1 MKESLS
7 VNELVETSSASLPRE
22 IKTFIAKEVLL
33 TNKDPKISTDVF
45 IKYLENIEF
54 NQQKQVVNATGTI
67 LHTNLGRAPI
77 EINNASRYSNIE
89 YDLVKNQRGE
99 RNPYLNVLMK
109 LLLGAEDVA
118 FVNNNASSLYIA
130 LRMLKQKYNIENVI
144 ISRGEIIEIGGS
156 YRLPDIILESDLQLI
171 EVGTTNKTKA
181 KDYET
186 ALLKNQNSILL
197 KVHRSNYSISGFTE
211 ETTIEE
217 LNSLKIKHNSFLI
230 HDLGSGLV
238 VDDNFL
244 NKYNLKIF
252 SNEPKVQD
260 SIKSGVDIVMF
271 SGDKLF
277 GSAQSGIL
285 AGKETLIKD
294 IKSFSLFRTYRCSGS
309 VLYELENTAV
319 KYVSKN
325 ELEIPFWRL
334 ISEKYEVLKN
344 RIEKVVENSNFI
356 FQILEGES
364 VIGGGTLPN
373 KFITSPILEIE
384 GNPETIL
391 KELINLDVPI
401 IPRIQKNKVILD
413 FRSVFPDQD
422 IHIKNALQNL

>member
-7 VNELVETSSASLPRE
+7 VNELVETSSTKLPRE

-33 TNKDPKISTDVF
+33 TNKDPKNATDLF
-45 IKYLENIEF
+45 TKHLENIEF
-54 NQQKQVVNATGTI
+54 NRQKLVINASGTI

-156 YRLPDIILESDLQLI
+156 YRLPEIILESDLKLI

-217 LNSLKIKHNSFLI
+217 LNSLKIKHNTFLI

-244 NKYNLKIF
+244 NKYNLNIF

-319 KYVSKN
+319 NYVSKN

-356 FQILEGES
+356 FQILDGES

-384 GNPETIL
+384 GNPESIL
-391 KELINLDVPI
+391 KKLINLDVPI
-401 IPRIQKNKVILD
+401 IPRIQNNKVILD

>member
-7 VNELVETSSASLPRE
+7 VNELVETSSANLPRE
-22 IKTFIAKEVLL
+22 IKAFIAKEVLL
-33 TNKDPKISTDVF
+33 TINEPKNATDVF

-54 NQQKQVVNATGTI
+54 NRQKQVINASGTI

-77 EINNASRYSNIE
+77 ETNNTSRFSNIE

-99 RNPYLNVLMK
+99 RNSYLNVLMK
-109 LLLGAEDVA
+109 QLLGAEDVA

-156 YRLPDIILESDLQLI
+156 YRLPEIIIESDLQLI

-181 KDYET
+181 KDYEA

-217 LNSLKIKHNSFLI
+217 LNSLKNKHNTFLI

-244 NKYNLKIF
+244 NKFNLKIF

-294 IKSFSLFRTYRCSGS
+294 IKSFSLFRTYRCSAS
-309 VLYELENTAV
+309 ILYEIENTAE

-356 FQILEGES
+356 FQILDGES
-364 VIGGGTLPN
+364 VVGGGTLPN

-384 GNPETIL
+384 GNPESIL
-391 KELINLDVPI
+391 KKFINLDIPI
-401 IPRIQKNKVILD
+401 IPRIQNNKVILD

>member
-1 MKESLS
+1 MKEALS

-22 IKTFIAKEVLL
+22 IKTFIAKKVLL
-33 TNKDPKISTDVF
+33 TNKDPKNATDVF

-54 NQQKQVVNATGTI
+54 NQQKQVVNASGTI
-67 LHTNLGRAPI
+67 LHTNLGRAPV

-156 YRLPDIILESDLQLI
+156 YRLPEIILESDLKLI

-217 LNSLKIKHNSFLI
+217 LNSLKIKHNTFLI

-244 NKYNLKIF
+244 NKYNLNIF

-319 KYVSKN
+319 NYVSKN

-356 FQILEGES
+356 FQILDGES

-384 GNPETIL
+384 GNPESIL
-391 KELINLDVPI
+391 KKLINLDVPI
-401 IPRIQKNKVILD
+401 IPRIQNNKVILD

>member
-285 AGKETLIKD
+285 AGKEALIKD

-325 ELEIPFWRL
+325 ELGIPFWRL

>member
-1 MKESLS
+1 MKETLS
-7 VNELVETSSASLPRE
+7 VNKLVETSSSKLPRE
-22 IKTFIAKEVLL
+22 VKAFIAKEVLSII
-33 TNKDPKISTDVF
+33 KDPKNATEAFV
-45 IKYLENIEF
+45 KHLEELEF
-54 NQQKQVVNATGTI
+54 NRQRQVINASGTI
-67 LHTNLGRAPI
+67 LHTNLGRAPV
-77 EINNASRYSNIE
+77 ETNEASRYSNVE
-89 YDLVKNQRGE
+89 YNLVKNQRGE

-156 YRLPDIILESDLQLI
+156 YRLPEIILESDLKLI

-217 LNSLKIKHNSFLI
+217 LNSLKIKHNTFLI

-244 NKYNLKIF
+244 NKYNLNIF

-319 KYVSKN
+319 NYVSKN

-356 FQILEGES
+356 FQILDGES

-384 GNPETIL
+384 GNPESIL
-391 KELINLDVPI
+391 KKLINLDVPI
-401 IPRIQKNKVILD
+401 IPRIQNNKVILD

>member
-1 MKESLS
+1 MKETLS
-7 VNELVETSSASLPRE
+7 VNKLVETSSSKLPRE
-22 IKTFIAKEVLL
+22 VKAFIAKEVLSI
-33 TNKDPKISTDVF
+33 NKDPKNATEAFV
-45 IKYLENIEF
+45 KHLEELEF
-54 NQQKQVVNATGTI
+54 NRQRQVINASGTI
-67 LHTNLGRAPI
+67 LHTNLGRAPV
-77 EINNASRYSNIE
+77 ETNEASRYSNVE
-89 YDLVKNQRGE
+89 YNLVKNQRGE

-156 YRLPDIILESDLQLI
+156 YRLPEIILESDLKLI

-217 LNSLKIKHNSFLI
+217 LNSLKIKHNTFLI

-244 NKYNLKIF
+244 NKYNLNIF

-260 SIKSGVDIVMF
+260 SLKSGVDIVMF

-285 AGKETLIKD
+285 AGKEELIKNV
-294 IKSFSLFRTYRCSGS
+294 KSFSLFRTYRCSAS
-309 VLYELENTAV
+309 VLYELEVTTE
-319 KYVSKN
+319 KYISKN
-325 ELEIPFWRL
+325 ELEIPFWKL
-334 ISEKYEVLKN
+334 ISESYEVLKN
-344 RIEKVVENSNFI
+344 RIENVIENSNVN
-356 FQILEGES
+356 FQILNGES
-364 VIGGGTLPN
+364 VVGGGTLPN

-384 GNPETIL
+384 GNPESIM
-391 KELINLDVPI
+391 KQFINLDIPI
-401 IPRIQKNKVILD
+401 IPRIQNNKVVLD
-413 FRSVFPDQD
+413 FRTVFPDQD
-422 IHIKNALQNL
+422 IHIKHALQNL

>member
-1 MKESLS
+1 MKEPLS
-7 VNELVETSSASLPRE
+7 VNELVETSSANLPRE

-33 TNKDPKISTDVF
+33 TNKDPKNATDVF

-211 ETTIEE
+211 ETTIDE
-217 LNSLKIKHNSFLI
+217 LNSSKIKHNSFLH

-285 AGKETLIKD
+285 AGKEALIKD

-325 ELEIPFWRL
+325 ELGIPFWRL

-356 FQILEGES
+356 FQILDGES
-364 VIGGGTLPN
+364 VVGGGTLPN
-373 KFITSPILEIE
+373 KFITSPILEID
-384 GNPETIL
+384 GNPESIL

-401 IPRIQKNKVILD
+401 IPRIQNNKVILD

>member
-1 MKESLS
+1 MKEALS

-33 TNKDPKISTDVF
+33 TNKDPKNATDVF

-54 NQQKQVVNATGTI
+54 NQQKQVVNASGTI
-67 LHTNLGRAPI
+67 LHTNLGRAPV

-99 RNPYLNVLMK
+99 RNPYLNILMK
-109 LLLGAEDVA
+109 QLLSAEDVA

-156 YRLPDIILESDLQLI
+156 YRLPEIIIESDLQLI

-181 KDYET
+181 KDYEA

-211 ETTIEE
+211 EATIEE
-217 LNSLKIKHNSFLI
+217 LNSLKIKHNTFLI

-244 NKYNLKIF
+244 NKFNLNIF

-294 IKSFSLFRTYRCSGS
+294 LKSFSLFRTYRCSAS
-309 VLYELENTAV
+309 ILYELENTAE

-356 FQILEGES
+356 FQILNGQS
-364 VIGGGTLPN
+364 VVGGGTLPN

-384 GNPETIL
+384 GNPESIL
-391 KELINLDVPI
+391 KKFINLDIPI
-401 IPRIQKNKVILD
+401 IPRIQNNKVILD

>member
-1 MKESLS
+1 MKGSLS
-7 VNELVETSSASLPRE
+7 VNELVETSSANLPRE

-33 TNKDPKISTDVF
+33 TNKDPKNATDVF

-54 NQQKQVVNATGTI
+54 NQQKQVVNASGTI
-67 LHTNLGRAPI
+67 LHTNLGRAPV

-156 YRLPDIILESDLQLI
+156 YRLPEIILESDLKLI

-217 LNSLKIKHNSFLI
+217 LNSLKIKHNTFLI

-244 NKYNLKIF
+244 NKYNLNIF

-319 KYVSKN
+319 NYVSKN

-356 FQILEGES
+356 FQILDGES

-384 GNPETIL
+384 GNPESIL
-391 KELINLDVPI
+391 KKLINLDVPI
-401 IPRIQKNKVILD
+401 IPRIQNNKVILD

-422 IHIKNALQNL
+422 IYIKNALQNL

>member
-156 YRLPDIILESDLQLI
+156 YRLPEIILESDLKLI

-217 LNSLKIKHNSFLI
+217 LNSLKIKHNSFLL

>member
-1 MKESLS
+1 MKEPLS
-7 VNELVETSSASLPRE
+7 VNELVETSSANLPRE

-33 TNKDPKISTDVF
+33 TNKDPNNATDVF

-54 NQQKQVVNATGTI
+54 NQQRQVVNASGTI

-181 KDYET
+181 KDYEA

-217 LNSLKIKHNSFLI
+217 LNSLKIKHNSFLL

-356 FQILEGES
+356 FQILDGES
-364 VIGGGTLPN
+364 VVGGGTLPN
-373 KFITSPILEIE
+373 KFITSPILEID
-384 GNPETIL
+384 GNPESIL

-401 IPRIQKNKVILD
+401 IPRIQNNKVILD

>member
-1 MKESLS
+1 MKDTLS
-7 VNELVETSSASLPRE
+7 VNELVETSSANLPRE

-33 TNKDPKISTDVF
+33 TNTDPKNATDVF
-45 IKYLENIEF
+45 IKHLENIEF
-54 NQQKQVVNATGTI
+54 DRQKQVINASGTI

-77 EINNASRYSNIE
+77 ETNTTSRYSNIE

-156 YRLPDIILESDLQLI
+156 YRLPEIIIESDLQLI

-181 KDYET
+181 KDYEA

-217 LNSLKIKHNSFLI
+217 LNSLKIKHNTFLI

-244 NKYNLKIF
+244 NKFNLNIF

-294 IKSFSLFRTYRCSGS
+294 LKSFSLFRTYRCSAS
-309 VLYELENTAV
+309 ILYELENTAE

-356 FQILEGES
+356 FQILNGQS
-364 VIGGGTLPN
+364 VVGGGTLPN

-384 GNPETIL
+384 GNPESIL
-391 KELINLDVPI
+391 KKFINLDIPI
-401 IPRIQKNKVILD
+401 IPRIQNNKVILD

>member
-1 MKESLS
+1 MKEALS

-33 TNKDPKISTDVF
+33 TNKDPKNATDVF

-54 NQQKQVVNATGTI
+54 NQQKQVVNASGTI

-77 EINNASRYSNIE
+77 EINNVSRYSNIE

-156 YRLPDIILESDLQLI
+156 YRLPDIILESDLKLI

-217 LNSLKIKHNSFLI
+217 LNSLKIKHNTFLI

-244 NKYNLKIF
+244 NKYNLNIF

-356 FQILEGES
+356 FQILDGES

-384 GNPETIL
+384 GNPESIL
-391 KELINLDVPI
+391 KKLINLDVPI
-401 IPRIQKNKVILD
+401 IPRIQNNKVILD

>member
-1 MKESLS
+1 MKEPLS
-7 VNELVETSSASLPRE
+7 VNELVETSSANLPRE

-33 TNKDPKISTDVF
+33 TNKDPNNATDVF
-45 IKYLENIEF
+45 IKYLENLEF

-181 KDYET
+181 KDYEA

-217 LNSLKIKHNSFLI
+217 LNSLKIKHNSFLL

-356 FQILEGES
+356 FQILDGES
-364 VIGGGTLPN
+364 VVGGGTLPN
-373 KFITSPILEIE
+373 KFITSPILEID
-384 GNPETIL
+384 GNPESIL

-401 IPRIQKNKVILD
+401 IPRIQNNKVILD

>member
-1 MKESLS
+1 MKEPLS
-7 VNELVETSSASLPRE
+7 VNELVETSSANLPRE

-181 KDYET
+181 KDYEA

-356 FQILEGES
+356 FQILDGES
-364 VIGGGTLPN
+364 VVGGGTLPN
-373 KFITSPILEIE
+373 KFITSPILEID
-384 GNPETIL
+384 GNPESIL

-401 IPRIQKNKVILD
+401 IPRIQNNKVILD

>member
-1 MKESLS
+1 MKEALS

-33 TNKDPKISTDVF
+33 TNKDPKNATDVF

-54 NQQKQVVNATGTI
+54 NQQKQVVNASGTI
-67 LHTNLGRAPI
+67 LHTNLGRAPV

-156 YRLPDIILESDLQLI
+156 YRLPDIILESDLKLI

-217 LNSLKIKHNSFLI
+217 LNSLKIKHNTFLI

-356 FQILEGES
+356 FQILDGES

-384 GNPETIL
+384 GNPESIL
-391 KELINLDVPI
+391 KKLINLDVPI
-401 IPRIQKNKVILD
+401 IPRIQNNKVILD

>member
-1 MKESLS
+1 MKEPLS
-7 VNELVETSSASLPRE
+7 VNELVETSSANLPRE

-33 TNKDPKISTDVF
+33 TNKDPKNATDVF

-217 LNSLKIKHNSFLI
+217 LNSLKIKHNSFLH

-285 AGKETLIKD
+285 AGKEALIKD

-325 ELEIPFWRL
+325 ELGIPFWRL

-356 FQILEGES
+356 FQILDGES
-364 VIGGGTLPN
+364 VVGGGTLPN
-373 KFITSPILEIE
+373 KFITSPILEID
-384 GNPETIL
+384 GNPESIL

-401 IPRIQKNKVILD
+401 IPRIQNNKVILD

>member
-1 MKESLS
+1 MKEALS

-33 TNKDPKISTDVF
+33 TNKDPKNATDVF

-54 NQQKQVVNATGTI
+54 NQQKQVVNASGTI
-67 LHTNLGRAPI
+67 LHTNLGRAPV

-156 YRLPDIILESDLQLI
+156 YRLPEIILESDLKLI

-217 LNSLKIKHNSFLI
+217 LNSLKIKHNTFLI

-244 NKYNLKIF
+244 NKYNLNIF

-319 KYVSKN
+319 NYVSKN

-356 FQILEGES
+356 FQILDGES

-384 GNPETIL
+384 GNPKNIL

-401 IPRIQKNKVILD
+401 IPRIQNNKVILD

-422 IHIKNALQNL
+422 IYIKNALQNL

>member
-1 MKESLS
+1 MKEPLS
-7 VNELVETSSASLPRE
+7 VNELVETSSANLPRE

-33 TNKDPKISTDVF
+33 TNKDPKNATDVF

-156 YRLPDIILESDLQLI
+156 YRLPDIILESDLKLI

-217 LNSLKIKHNSFLI
+217 LNSLKIKHNTFLI

-356 FQILEGES
+356 FQILDGES

-384 GNPETIL
+384 GNPESIL
-391 KELINLDVPI
+391 KKLINLDVPI
-401 IPRIQKNKVILD
+401 IPRIQNNKVILD

>member
-1 MKESLS
+1 MKEALS
-7 VNELVETSSASLPRE
+7 VNELVETSSANLPRE
-22 IKTFIAKEVLL
+22 IKAFIAKEVLL
-33 TNKDPKISTDVF
+33 TIKEPKNATDVF
-45 IKYLENIEF
+45 IKYLENIEVNRQ
-54 NQQKQVVNATGTI
+54 NQVINASGTI

-77 EINNASRYSNIE
+77 ETSNTSRYSIIE

-99 RNPYLNVLMK
+99 RNSYLNVLMK
-109 LLLGAEDVA
+109 QLLGAEDVA

-156 YRLPDIILESDLQLI
+156 YRLPEIIIESDLQLI

-181 KDYET
+181 KDYEA

-211 ETTIEE
+211 EATIEE
-217 LNSLKIKHNSFLI
+217 LNSLKIKHNTFLI

-244 NKYNLKIF
+244 NKFNLKIF

-285 AGKETLIKD
+285 AGKETLIKN
-294 IKSFSLFRTYRCSGS
+294 IKR
-309 VLYELENTAV
+309 
-319 KYVSKN
+319 K
-325 ELEIPFWRL
+325 I
-334 ISEKYEVLKN
+334 
-344 RIEKVVENSNFI
+344 
-356 FQILEGES
+356 
-364 VIGGGTLPN
+364 VIC
-373 KFITSPILEIE
+373 
-384 GNPETIL
+384 
-391 KELINLDVPI
+391 
-401 IPRIQKNKVILD
+401 
-413 FRSVFPDQD
+413 
-422 IHIKNALQNL
+422 

>member
-7 VNELVETSSASLPRE
+7 VNELVETSSTKLPRE
-22 IKTFIAKEVLL
+22 IKTFIAKKVLL
-33 TNKDPKISTDVF
+33 TNKDPKNATDVF

-54 NQQKQVVNATGTI
+54 NQQKQVINASGTI

-156 YRLPDIILESDLQLI
+156 YRLPEIILESDLKLI

-217 LNSLKIKHNSFLI
+217 LNSLKIKHNTFLI

-244 NKYNLKIF
+244 NKFNLKIF

-285 AGKETLIKD
+285 AGKEALIKD

-319 KYVSKN
+319 NYVSKN

-356 FQILEGES
+356 FQILDGES

-384 GNPETIL
+384 GNPESIL
-391 KELINLDVPI
+391 KKLINLDVPI
-401 IPRIQKNKVILD
+401 IPRIQNNKVILD

-422 IHIKNALQNL
+422 IYIKNALQNL

>member
-1 MKESLS
+1 MKEPLS
-7 VNELVETSSASLPRE
+7 VNELVETSSANLPRE

-356 FQILEGES
+356 FQILDGES
-364 VIGGGTLPN
+364 VVGGGTLPN
-373 KFITSPILEIE
+373 KFITSPILEID
-384 GNPETIL
+384 GNPESIL

-401 IPRIQKNKVILD
+401 IPRIQNNKVILD

>member
-1 MKESLS
+1 MKEALS
-7 VNELVETSSASLPRE
+7 VNELVETSSSNLPRE
-22 IKTFIAKEVLL
+22 IKAFIAKELLL
-33 TNKDPKISTDVF
+33 TIKEPKNATDVF

-54 NQQKQVVNATGTI
+54 NRQKQVINASGTI

-77 EINNASRYSNIE
+77 ETNNTSRFSNIE

-99 RNPYLNVLMK
+99 RNSYLNVLMK
-109 LLLGAEDVA
+109 QLLGAEDVA

-156 YRLPDIILESDLQLI
+156 YRLPEIIIESDLQLI

-181 KDYET
+181 KDYEA

-217 LNSLKIKHNSFLI
+217 LNSLKIKHNTFLI

-244 NKYNLKIF
+244 NKYNLNIF

-294 IKSFSLFRTYRCSGS
+294 IKSFSLFRTYRCSAS
-309 VLYELENTAV
+309 ILYEIENTAE

-344 RIEKVVENSNFI
+344 RIEKVVENSNFN
-356 FQILEGES
+356 FQILNGES
-364 VIGGGTLPN
+364 VVGGGTLPN
-373 KFITSPILEIE
+373 KFISSPILEIE
-384 GNPETIL
+384 GSPESIL
-391 KELINLDVPI
+391 KKFIYLDIPI
-401 IPRIQKNKVILD
+401 IPRIQNNKVILD

>member
-1 MKESLS
+1 MKDTLS
-7 VNELVETSSASLPRE
+7 VNELVETSSANLPRE

-33 TNKDPKISTDVF
+33 TNTDPKNATDVF
-45 IKYLENIEF
+45 IKHLENIEF
-54 NQQKQVVNATGTI
+54 DRQKQVINASGTI

-77 EINNASRYSNIE
+77 ETNTTSRYSNIE

-99 RNPYLNVLMK
+99 RNPYLNILMK
-109 LLLGAEDVA
+109 QLLSAEDVA

-156 YRLPDIILESDLQLI
+156 YRLPEIIIESDLQLI

-181 KDYET
+181 KDYEA

-217 LNSLKIKHNSFLI
+217 LNSLKIKHNTFLI

-244 NKYNLKIF
+244 NKFNLNIF

-294 IKSFSLFRTYRCSGS
+294 LKSFSLFRTYRCSAS
-309 VLYELENTAV
+309 ILYELENTAE

-356 FQILEGES
+356 FQILNGQS
-364 VIGGGTLPN
+364 VVGGGTLPN

-384 GNPETIL
+384 GNPESIL
-391 KELINLDVPI
+391 KKFINLDIPI
-401 IPRIQKNKVILD
+401 IPRIQNNKVILD

>member
-1 MKESLS
+1 MKEALS

-33 TNKDPKISTDVF
+33 TNKDPKNATDVF

-54 NQQKQVVNATGTI
+54 NQQKQVVNASGTI
-67 LHTNLGRAPI
+67 LHTNLGRAPV

-156 YRLPDIILESDLQLI
+156 YRLPEIILESDLKLI

-217 LNSLKIKHNSFLI
+217 LNSLKIKHNTFLI

-244 NKYNLKIF
+244 NKYNLNIF

-319 KYVSKN
+319 NYVSKN

-356 FQILEGES
+356 FQILDGES

-384 GNPETIL
+384 GNPESIL
-391 KELINLDVPI
+391 KKLINLDVPI
-401 IPRIQKNKVILD
+401 IPRIQNNKVILD